1 MKHKTF
7 NTKHNKQQGSHFL
20 LSVFHVPCSMFHE
33 RGFSI
38 IELIIY
44 VAVLS
49 VIAAVFV
56 SSLSQISFGW
66 TRSKVESE
74 VQQNLRF
81 AMENISQSAR
91 IASAITF
98 PAVGTSGT
106 STTMI
111 VNGQTV
117 QYFATTTAT
126 STILQKKVGADAAG
140 NITSDI
146 VKVSHLNFKTLE
158 NNATTTGNVVK
169 ATATTTQF
177 SMTIDYNSNSAQ
189 FSYSQSATS
198 TEKLKN

>member
-1 MKHKTF
+1 MK
-7 NTKHNKQQGSHFL
+7 
-20 LSVFHVPCSMFHE
+20 HE

-91 IASAITF
+91 SASAITF
-98 PAVGTSGT
+98 PAPGSSGT

-111 VNGQTV
+111 VNGEAV
-117 QYFATTTAT
+117 QYFTATTAT
-126 STILQKKVGADAAG
+126 STILQKKVGAGVAE

-146 VKVSHLNFKTLE
+146 VKVSYLNFKTFE

-177 SMTIDYNSNSAQ
+177 AMTVEYNSDSAQ
-189 FSYSQSATS
+189 FSYAQSATS
-198 TEKLKN
+198 TEQIRN

>member
-1 MKHKTF
+1 MKHE
-7 NTKHNKQQGSHFL
+7 S
-20 LSVFHVPCSMFHE
+20 
-33 RGFSI
+33 GFSI

>member
-1 MKHKTF
+1 MK
-7 NTKHNKQQGSHFL
+7 
-20 LSVFHVPCSMFHE
+20 HE

-91 IASAITF
+91 SASAITF
-98 PAVGTSGT
+98 PAAGVSGT

-111 VNGQTV
+111 VNGEAV
-117 QYFATTTAT
+117 QYFTATTAT
-126 STILQKKVGADAAG
+126 STILQKKVGASAAE

-146 VKVSHLNFKTLE
+146 VKVSYLNFKIFE

-177 SMTIDYNSNSAQ
+177 SVKVEYNFDSAQ

-198 TEKLKN
+198 TERIKN

>member
-1 MKHKTF
+1 MKLDIACGQ
-7 NTKHNKQQGSHFL
+7 NKREGFSRQSPISAQK
-20 LSVFHVPCSMFHE
+20 
-33 RGFSI
+33 GFSI

-91 IASAITF
+91 SASAITF
-98 PAVGTSGT
+98 PTVGTSGT

-126 STILQKKVGADAAG
+126 STILQKKVGASAAE

-146 VKVSHLNFKTLE
+146 VKVNYLNFKTFE

-169 ATATTTQF
+169 ATATTSQF
-177 SMTIDYNSNSAQ
+177 SMTIGYNSDNAQ

-198 TEKLKN
+198 TERIKN

>member
-1 MKHKTF
+1 MKHE
-7 NTKHNKQQGSHFL
+7 S
-20 LSVFHVPCSMFHE
+20 
-33 RGFSI
+33 GFSI

-98 PAVGTSGT
+98 QAAGTSGT
-106 STTMI
+106 STTMT

-126 STILQKKVGADAAG
+126 STILQKKVGARAG
-140 NITSDI
+140 
-146 VKVSHLNFKTLE
+146 
-158 NNATTTGNVVK
+158 G
-169 ATATTTQF
+169 
-177 SMTIDYNSNSAQ
+177 
-189 FSYSQSATS
+189 
-198 TEKLKN
+198 KNKK